1 MIKRPLPHAHSLLC
15 IAGQLSLSR
24 SLYSSLPVP
33 PEQKRLIP
41 YFHFYEKVAFYLSQG
56 YAVIYVVESD
66 ITKVVLNLS
75 KACSIEIEEYIE
87 KGALTIIDA
96 DSFYSPSETR
106 FDWEIL
112 VAQWQKVISSV
123 AKKGKFK
130 RIMVMGMP
138 HAAFFDSR
146 ENQQKLIEYEEQV
159 AKHYDGTLQVFCCYT
174 KELVD
179 KLPLGYLLRLLAAHQ
194 DNAIRSKGDNQRSF
208 GTNYQNVQK
217 IIDLIEEGLTEGVGE
232 ETCALVFK
240 TLKLIYKMDRH
251 KIVSDP
257 EAFEEKIRR
266 ILGKEAADPIL
277 KMIAEKIKADVVIQ
291 Q

>member
-1 MIKRPLPHAHSLLC
+1 MIKRPLPHAHSFLC
-15 IAGQLSLSR
+15 IAGQLTAPP
-24 SLYSSLPVP
+24 SSSSSMPNS

-41 YFHFYEKVAFYLSQG
+41 YSHFYEKIVLYLSQG
-56 YAVIYVVESD
+56 YAVIYAVESD
-66 ITKVVLNLS
+66 ITQVVLNLS

-96 DSFYSPSETR
+96 NSFYSPSETR

-112 VAQWQKVISSV
+112 VAQWQKVVSSV

-138 HAAFFDSR
+138 HAAFFGSR

-179 KLPLGYLLRLLAAHQ
+179 KLPLGYLFRLLAAHQ
-194 DNAIRSKGDNQRSF
+194 DTANRSNSDNQGSF
-208 GTNYQNVQK
+208 GTNNQIAQRMT
-217 IIDLIEEGLTEGVGE
+217 DLIEEGLTEGVGE
-232 ETCALVFK
+232 ETSALVFK
-240 TLKLIYKMDRH
+240 TLKLIYKIDRD
-251 KIVSDP
+251 KIVSNP
-257 EAFEEKIRR
+257 ETFEEKIRR
-266 ILGKEAADPIL
+266 MLGKEAADPIL
-277 KMIAEKIKADVVIQ
+277 KMIAERIKADFVIQ